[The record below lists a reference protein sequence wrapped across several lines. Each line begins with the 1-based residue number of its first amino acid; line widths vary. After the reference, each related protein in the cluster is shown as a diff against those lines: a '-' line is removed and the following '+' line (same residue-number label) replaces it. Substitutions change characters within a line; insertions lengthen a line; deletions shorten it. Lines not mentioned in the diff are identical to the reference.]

1 MTSASGKGNRS
12 RTGIRLLIS
21 GVAAGTTVLAAAPA
35 AFAFL
40 LTGSVD
46 PAAWGWDNL
55 SARLSACT
63 AATGVSGIL
72 GCRPSAQASYV
83 FAATP
88 EEHRKGRRIIVYMP
102 VAEPPASAR
111 PLRPR
116 PTPRS
121 THSLR
126 TAATP
131 AAEPSGAQPA
141 HPSPSPV
148 RQEHEKEGD
157 GGHD

>member
-1 MTSASGKGNRS
+1 MTPSGKGTRS
-12 RTGIRLLIS
+12 RARIRLLIS
-21 GVAAGTTVLAAAPA
+21 GVAAGTTVLAASPA
-35 AFAFL
+35 ALAFL

-72 GCRPSAQASYV
+72 GCRPSAQASYA
-83 FAATP
+83 FAAAP

-102 VAEPPASAR
+102 VSDPPPSAR

-116 PTPRS
+116 PTARS
-121 THSLR
+121 TRSLW

-131 AAEPSGAQPA
+131 AAAPSQAQPA
-141 HPSPSPV
+141 HPSPSPA
-148 RQEHEKEGD
+148 RQEREKEGD